1 MKRREFI
8 AGLCASAGWPL
19 VALAQ
24 QPGRSLIGFL
34 SSRSPIES
42 SSSNAAFKDALNA
55 AGYVEGQSLAIEYRW
70 AEGHPD
76 RLPALAEDLVRRGV
90 ALIFAAG
97 GPEPARAAAAATSK
111 IPIVFTSA
119 TDPVK
124 AGLVSSLNRPGGN
137 VTGVSLIGSALEAKR
152 LGLLHQLVPK
162 AGLIGVILNP
172 EYPAAEVELRGL
184 QEGAAELK
192 RQIQIV
198 NVSKEQELEP
208 AFATLIQ
215 SNVVSILVA
224 TDVFL
229 LNQRAQVVA
238 LAKHHAIPTIYGFR
252 EFALDGGLISYGTSL
267 PNAYRQAGIMLREY

>member
-1 MKRREFI
+1 
-8 AGLCASAGWPL
+8 
-19 VALAQ
+19 
-24 QPGRSLIGFL
+24 
-34 SSRSPIES
+34 
-42 SSSNAAFKDALNA
+42 
-55 AGYVEGQSLAIEYRW
+55 
-70 AEGHPD
+70 
-76 RLPALAEDLVRRGV
+76 LAEDLVRRGV

-229 LNQRAQVVA
+229 LNQRAQVIA

-267 PNAYRQAGIMLREY
+267 PNAYRQAGDYVARIMKGEKPADLPILQPTKFELLINLKTARLLALDVSPNLLAIADEVIE